1 MSDFYVNSNDN
12 EIDEYEKNVFL
23 IRSKE
28 LDHKE
33 IYIVLKNFDPTVH
46 RHSDTLINCERFFS
60 FLYYTP
66 KSTES
71 PKEPSRKTIE
81 RERDAEVVKFTDII
95 SNTINHTHSEK
106 KICES
111 LI

>member
-46 RHSDTLINCERFFS
+46 RDSDTLINYERFFS

-66 KSTES
+66 KSTEA
-71 PKEPSRKTIE
+71 PKEPSRK
-81 RERDAEVVKFTDII
+81 
-95 SNTINHTHSEK
+95 INR
-106 KICES
+106 
-111 LI
+111 